1 MDNNSHC
8 ALLFV
13 CVNKDS
19 DDLYNKYTECVKQHN
34 NNNIKN
40 PFPNAGFDLFF
51 PEKTV
56 ITSSKSQFVSMNIK
70 CEMRTYDKNS
80 QLWKSTSYYMYPRSS
95 ISKTPLM
102 LANSVGVIDSG
113 YRGDIIGAFRNI
125 SGGDEP
131 FVVEQYTRLLQIC
144 APDLRPIM
152 VQLVDADFFEKTDRG
167 EGGFGSTG
175 LGIEFLECNNN

>member
-1 MDNNSHC
+1 MKNNTHC
-8 ALLFV
+8 ALLFI
-13 CVNKDS
+13 CVNKEN
-19 DDLYNKYTECVKQHN
+19 DDLYNKYTECVKHHN
-34 NNNIKN
+34 NNIHN

-51 PEKTV
+51 PEKTAF
-56 ITSSKSQFVSMNIK
+56 TSSKSQFVSMNIK
-70 CEMRTYDKNS
+70 CEMRSYDENS
-80 QLWKSTSYYMYPRSS
+80 KSWKPISYYMYPRSS

-113 YRGDIIGAFRNI
+113 YRGNIIGAFRNI
-125 SGGDEP
+125 SGDDEP

-144 APDLRPIM
+144 APDLRPII

-175 LGIEFLECNNN
+175 LGIEFLECNKN